1 METTIIKYRI
11 PLDKWAKM
19 NENEI
24 SRIVSWHWGQLY
36 DATCDGYFVEL
47 VIIAPSTWR
56 TILIQNCLSRY
67 RYC

>member
-1 METTIIKYRI
+1 METIIVKYRI

-24 SRIVSWHWGQLY
+24 SRIVSLHCGLLY
-36 DATCDGYFVEL
+36 DATCDGAFVEL
-47 VIIAPSTWR
+47 VILAPSTWR
-56 TILIQNCLSRY
+56 CILLQNFLGAY